1 MSNDPSRKKESN
13 GFCGAIQ
20 ALFQQAQEICNSN
33 QVISSAE
40 QLEELEQKVCDLT
53 DQLQAVII
61 EERLQSLLDSEEAR
75 KTEADLVANLP
86 WKLRNNG
93 FREVVITLRC
103 GVTVVVRVP
112 YYVGI
117 KKKHKKRGSGLCP
130 GLVVLGI
137 HDHCT
142 PGLASEIAMTVSA
155 MDSFEEAQANL
166 SQRGIFLNVKT
177 IQRIVYKWAQ
187 RVRLI
192 QKAGAVTYGVSLKG
206 RRVVISTDGGR
217 IRIRKNKR
225 GKKTNKGRNR
235 YHTKWREPKLL
246 IIYVT
251 NGEGRREVTFAPFI
265 DGILRGP
272 EALFGLLRHYLSR
285 IGVAQADKILFVA
298 DGAKWIW
305 DRIPALM
312 KYLGLKSGQFYE
324 LLDFYHAVEHLSK
337 VASLRKDWSN
347 KKRKQWFSRQRKL
360 LRGGK
365 TAQIIETI
373 RSLCRGRNSRAIR
386 TQLNYFIKHRRRM
399 DYTGISALGL
409 PCGSGAIESA
419 VRRVINLRIKGPA
432 IFWKE
437 QSAEAILLLRSYYKA
452 GRWNLLKQMAISS
465 ESIIAA

>member
-1 MSNDPSRKKESN
+1 M
-13 GFCGAIQ
+13 
-20 ALFQQAQEICNSN
+20 
-33 QVISSAE
+33 
-40 QLEELEQKVCDLT
+40 EELEQKVRDLA
-53 DQLQAVII
+53 DQVQAVII
-61 EERLQSLLDSEEAR
+61 EERLQSSLDSEEAR
-75 KTEADLVANLP
+75 KREADLVANIP
-86 WKLRNNG
+86 GKLKNNG
-93 FREVVITLRC
+93 LRDVVITLRC
-103 GVTVVVRVP
+103 GVAVVVSVA

-117 KKKHKKRGSGLCP
+117 KKKHKKRGNGLYP
-130 GLVVLGI
+130 GLVMLGI

-187 RVRLI
+187 RTRLI
-192 QKAGAVTYGVSLKG
+192 QKAGTVTYGVSLKG

-251 NGEGRREVTFAPFI
+251 NEEGRREVTFAPFI

-285 IGVAQADKILFVA
+285 IGIAQADKILFVA

-305 DRIPALM
+305 NRIPALM
-312 KYLGLKSGQFYE
+312 KYLGLRSGQFYE

-347 KKRKQWFSRQRKL
+347 KKRKQWLLRQRTL

-365 TAQIIETI
+365 AAQIIETI

-386 TQLNYFIKHRRRM
+386 TQLDYFIRHRRRM

-419 VRRVINLRIKGPA
+419 IRRVINLRIKGPA

-437 QSAEAILLLRSYYKA
+437 RSAEAILLLRSYYKA

>member
-1 MSNDPSRKKESN
+1 MSNDPNTEKEVN
-13 GFCGAIQ
+13 GFCSAIQ
-20 ALFQQAQEICNSN
+20 VLFQKAQDICNSD
-33 QVISSAE
+33 QVVSSAE
-40 QLEELEQKVCDLT
+40 QLEKLEQKVCNLT

-61 EERLQSLLDSEEAR
+61 EERLQVSLDSEDVREA
-75 KTEADLVANLP
+75 EADLVFNLP
-86 WKLRNNG
+86 WKLKNKGLRD
-93 FREVVITLRC
+93 VAITLRC
-103 GVTVVVRVP
+103 GVTIIVSIP
-112 YYVGI
+112 YYVG
-117 KKKHKKRGSGLCP
+117 KKKHKKRGNGLYP
-130 GLVVLGI
+130 GLVILGI

-142 PGLASEIAMTVSA
+142 PGLASEIAMTAAA

-166 SQRGIFLNVKT
+166 SQQGIFLNVKT
-177 IQRIVYKWAQ
+177 IQNIVYKYAQ
-187 RVRLI
+187 RARLM
-192 QKAGAVTYGVSLKG
+192 QKAGSVVYDVSLRD

-251 NGEGRREVTFAPFI
+251 NEEGRREVTFAPFI
-265 DGILRGP
+265 DGIMQGP
-272 EALFGLLRHYLSR
+272 DALFGLLRHYLSR
-285 IGVAQADKILFVA
+285 IGIARADKILFVA

-305 DRIPALM
+305 DRVPALM
-312 KYLGLKSGQFYE
+312 QCLGLKFGQFYE
-324 LLDFYHAVEHLSK
+324 LLDFYHAAEHLSK
-337 VASLRKDWSN
+337 VASLRKGWNS
-347 KKRKQWFSRQRKL
+347 KKRKQWFTRQRRL
-360 LRGGK
+360 LRSGK
-365 TAQIIETI
+365 TDQVIETI
-373 RSLCRGRNSRAIR
+373 RALCRGRNSRAIR

-399 DYTGISALGL
+399 DYPGISALGL

-419 VRRVINLRIKGPA
+419 VRRVINLRIKGPG